1 VHKPVLENLVKKVNN
16 ALYDRKLELDEDVL
30 TPKSEEENGAL
41 DFKYPA
47 YQLLLYAS
55 ELRMDLDALHA
66 QSIAKHAEHIE
77 QAKLCDK
84 LEKRIASF
92 DAERV
97 ELAEKISQL
106 NELVEQ
112 LYSSKSWKLTEPL
125 RKFKKTLGS
134 PTGS

>member
-1 VHKPVLENLVKKVNN
+1 LIKKVNN
-16 ALYDRKLELDEDVL
+16 ALYDRKLLLDEAVF
-30 TPKSEEENGAL
+30 TPKSDQQEGVL

-55 ELRMDLDALHA
+55 ELRMELDSLHA

-77 QAKLCDK
+77 QAKLCEK

-92 DAERV
+92 DAERI
-97 ELAEKISQL
+97 ELAEKISKL

-134 PTGS
+134 PTSS